1 MSNQELDSQKKLNQM
16 KWRMANTIWKKSFE
30 ENIESICFM
39 FKVKV
44 IEGWEVSD
52 VYEDFETMIYES
64 VAEMEGYKPEEE
76 LKKNNFTVLVIKD
89 AIKQII
95 ELGEKEL
102 GDKEHALDKLIE
114 KVFNTSIE
122 MVELREQEG
131 FFKKVLRKIVTS
143 FRMFMYRVFQ

>member
-1 MSNQELDSQKKLNQM
+1 M
-16 KWRMANTIWKKSFE
+16 KWRIANAIWKKSFG
-30 ENIESICFM
+30 ENVESICFM

-44 IEGWEVSD
+44 IEGWEVAD

-64 VAEMEGYKPEEE
+64 VAEMEGYKTEEE

-102 GDKEHALDKLIE
+102 GDKEQALDKLME
-114 KVFNTSIE
+114 EVFNASMD
-122 MVELREQEG
+122 MVELREKEG
-131 FFKKVLRKIVTS
+131 FFKKLLRKIVIS
-143 FRMFMYRVFQ
+143 IRMFKYKVFS